1 MGNELKTKP
10 KVLAVLLEERWGE
23 GSLVD
28 FFFLIEMKDLKS
40 FY

>member
-1 MGNELKTKP
+1 MGNELKIKL
-10 KVLAVLLEERWGE
+10 KVLVVLLEERWGE

-28 FFFLIEMKDLKS
+28 FFFLIEMKDFKL